1 MKFIFFTDTHIKGTK
16 PKNRNDNFYETLKT
30 KFLEIKDIC
39 DELEIDF
46 ILHGGDW
53 FDRPDISPSIVKEF
67 ALIIQS
73 YRRPIYTIAG
83 NHDIYGQNPDTVGRT
98 MLGLLEGVGVL
109 NLLNYDDDVVVEK
122 DGLKVQIMGKP
133 YRFDIDD
140 VETSSDYYIVK
151 KSKNVDYLIN
161 MVHGMLLKKPF
172 FEGIPYTLVDNII
185 ETEADITLAGHYHAG
200 FGLVKKD
207 GKYFSN
213 PGSLVRITNT
223 IGEINRIPKVLIIE
237 LGNGINVYERELTSA
252 APGNEVLDRRQLEYA
267 QDRNVKLH
275 KFYQELSETGKFQ
288 KADLNKIID
297 DITADQ
303 NISREVKYETVK
315 RLATAKEELT
325 HDEED

>member
-1 MKFIFFTDTHIKGTK
+1 MKFIFFTDTHIKGVA
-16 PKNRNDNFYETLKT
+16 PRNRNDNFYETLKR
-30 KFLEIKDIC
+30 KFLEIKEIC
-39 DELEIDF
+39 DELEIDY

-73 YRRPIYTIAG
+73 YKRPVFTIAG
-83 NHDIYGQNPDTVGRT
+83 NHDIYGHNPETVGRT
-98 MLGLLEGVGVL
+98 MLGLLEGVGIL
-109 NLLNYDDDVVVEK
+109 TLLNYNDDVIVEK
-122 DGLKVQIMGKP
+122 NGLKVQIMGKP

-140 VETSSDYYIVK
+140 AEVSYDYYIVQK
-151 KSKNVDYLIN
+151 RKDVDYLIN

-172 FEGIPYTLVDNII
+172 FEGIPYTLVDNIT
-185 ETEADITLAGHYHAG
+185 ETEADITLAGHYHGG
-200 FGLVKKD
+200 FALVEKG
-207 GKYFSN
+207 GKYFLN
-213 PGSLVRITNT
+213 PGSLVRITNA
-223 IGEINRIPKVLIIE
+223 IGEINRIPKVVIIE
-237 LGNGINVYERELTSA
+237 LGDGINIYERELKSA

-275 KFYQELSETGKFQ
+275 RFYQELSETGKFQ

-303 NISREVKYETVK
+303 NISREVKHETIK
-315 RLATAKEELT
+315 RIATAKEELS